1 MKIIMAKSP
10 VELKA
15 ELQGLFAF
23 PVTPFGENNEVD
35 LRRYREHLQYLIDKK
50 PSALFVCAGT
60 GEFYSLDVNE
70 YRSLV
75 KAAAEEARGKLPVV
89 AGIGYGTRLAQEFAT
104 VAEEEGADGLMVMPP
119 YLVQS
124 EQEGLFLHYRN
135 IATSTHLGIILY
147 QRDNALFTPTTVSRL
162 AELSNVIGFKDG
174 YGEME
179 RLVRIRLVVGDR
191 LALMNGMPTAE
202 LSAMAF
208 RGVGVSSYSSA
219 VFNFVP
225 EISRAFYLSLTRGD
239 TRQLYRLID
248 GFYQP
253 FANLRDR
260 KKGYAISLIKAG
272 VNALARSVGEVR
284 PPLIH
289 PDPEHEA
296 ELKMIVR
303 HGLALVG
310 EMPT

>member
-1 MKIIMAKSP
+1 MARSAVQLKS
-10 VELKA
+10 ELH
-15 ELQGLFAF
+15 GLFAF

-35 LRRYREHLQYLIDKK
+35 LQRFREHLQYLIDKK

-60 GEFYSLDVNE
+60 GEFYSLDLDE

-75 KAAAEEARGKLPVV
+75 KAAAEEGRRKLPVV
-89 AGIGYGTRLAQEFAT
+89 AGIGYGARLAQEFAKA
-104 VAEEEGADGLMVMPP
+104 AEVEGADGLMVMPP

-124 EQEGLFLHYRN
+124 EQEGLYLHYRN
-135 IATSTHLGIILY
+135 IATSTHLGVILY

-162 AELSNVIGFKDG
+162 AELPNVIGFKDG
-174 YGEME
+174 HGEME

-225 EISRAFYLSLTRGD
+225 EISRAFYLSLTQGD
-239 TRQLYRLID
+239 ERQLYRLID

-260 KKGYAISLIKAG
+260 KKGYAVSLIKAG

-284 PPLIH
+284 PPLVH
-289 PDPEHEA
+289 PSPEHEA
-296 ELKMIVR
+296 ELKAIVR
-303 HGLALVG
+303 RGLALVEG
-310 EMPT
+310 PPK